1 MQKYIVTSNRI
12 SHPLSITMAK
22 GWKSAKHNIQGYNVD
37 TIKITVDAARLAT
50 EAKSKQIKTISK
62 DSDFS
67 VDDIN
72 LIGITLLLEEL
83 IIAIK
88 SSVIHWQK

>member
-1 MQKYIVTSNRI
+1 MLQGEMSSGWNV
-12 SHPLSITMAK
+12 IT
-22 GWKSAKHNIQGYNVD
+22 VD

-72 LIGITLLLEEL
+72 LIGITLLL
-83 IIAIK
+83 
-88 SSVIHWQK
+88 

>member
-1 MQKYIVTSNRI
+1 MSNLR
-12 SHPLSITMAK
+12 K
-22 GWKSAKHNIQGYNVD
+22 VWKPSQNNILGYNVD

-88 SSVIHWQK
+88 SPVIHWQK

>member
-1 MQKYIVTSNRI
+1 MV
-12 SHPLSITMAK
+12 K
-22 GWKSAKHNIQGYNVD
+22 GWKSTNHNIQGYNVD

-88 SSVIHWQK
+88 SPVIHWKK

>member
-1 MQKYIVTSNRI
+1 MQWLKKLALKN
-12 SHPLSITMAK
+12 
-22 GWKSAKHNIQGYNVD
+22 NILGYNVD

-83 IIAIK
+83 IISFTYTK
-88 SSVIHWQK
+88 RRW